1 MTTNSNNYPFATKK
15 QIKIRLEEGD
25 IAHVL
30 EALLILDGRQTD
42 DEREV
47 KDTIYKN
54 RRGWMCSHATAGT
67 NLASKVALKE
77 ALTEEEEGKARS
89 MVCRY
94 SRQLASYYRDKALR
108 DAHKNGDTAL
118 LAQAAKFGL
127 TAI

>member
-1 MTTNSNNYPFATKK
+1 MSGNNYPFATKK

-25 IAHVL
+25 IAYVF
-30 EALLILDGRQTD
+30 EALLVLDGRQTD

-54 RRGWMCSHATAGT
+54 RMGWMSSHASRGT

-77 ALTEEEEGKARS
+77 ELTEEEEAQARA

-94 SRQLASYYRDKALR
+94 SRQLAEYYRNKQLR
-108 DAHKNGDTAL
+108 DAHRNGDAAL
-118 LAQAAKFGL
+118 LAQAAKFGIS
-127 TAI
+127 AI